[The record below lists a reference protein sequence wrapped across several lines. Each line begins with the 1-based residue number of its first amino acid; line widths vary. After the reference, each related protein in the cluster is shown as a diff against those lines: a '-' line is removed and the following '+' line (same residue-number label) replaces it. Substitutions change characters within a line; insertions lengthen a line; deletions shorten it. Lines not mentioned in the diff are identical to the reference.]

1 MELRKHPRM
10 TWQGQ
15 PNWPPNWSGPHGP
28 NNPLPV
34 GEVGI
39 LTRVETG
46 ATAAAAPYCIL
57 VIRCND
63 QDYFGG
69 LFFDDLSFLEQ
80 VTAVLRQHLGL
91 SLAEIGNLNI
101 P

>member
-1 MELRKHPRM
+1 M

-15 PNWPPNWSGPHGP
+15 PNWPPTWSGPHGP

-34 GEVGI
+34 GEVGV
-39 LTRVETG
+39 LTRVESSTSS
-46 ATAAAAPYCIL
+46 ACSPHCIL
-57 VIRCND
+57 VMHWNN
-63 QDYFGG
+63 QDYFGS

-80 VTAVLRQHLGL
+80 FCELLRRHVGL
-91 SLAEIGNLNI
+91 PIAEIGNLEL